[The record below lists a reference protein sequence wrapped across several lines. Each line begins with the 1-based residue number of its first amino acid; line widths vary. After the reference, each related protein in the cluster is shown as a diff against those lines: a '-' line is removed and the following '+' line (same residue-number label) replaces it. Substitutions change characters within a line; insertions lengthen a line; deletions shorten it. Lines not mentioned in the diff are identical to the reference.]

1 MLTSETILQLLL
13 CLTSS
18 WTSVNWNLIIFVW
31 FDQSIPYLSW
41 SLQSQTQTTK
51 QNCMSSE
58 EAASAVDKKSKKN
71 AKLKNDFKLA
81 LKFVLATEGTDPRV
95 TQLVQLNF
103 YKYFKYVTQRLKK
116 ICSTFQ
122 HLLYLHVP
130 IFYSHHSFLFV
141 FSLSLSLSHQSL
153 ALIHYYQASN
163 HWKM

>member
-1 MLTSETILQLLL
+1 
-13 CLTSS
+13 
-18 WTSVNWNLIIFVW
+18 
-31 FDQSIPYLSW
+31 
-41 SLQSQTQTTK
+41 
-51 QNCMSSE
+51 MSSE